1 MNTLFFIISLFVAN
15 PNLDEEYTP
24 YDLYEGITT
33 CIRIYL
39 VYKFIS
45 SIYEESKNKDNNKD
59 EKSKTS
65 NNYTIEEYEDYYN
78 DINNNEYSGSFKKWL
93 KNNK

>member
-33 CIRIYL
+33 CISIYL

-45 SIYEESKNKDNNKD
+45 SIYEESKNKI
-59 EKSKTS
+59 SGCALCCCVCCS
-65 NNYTIEEYEDYYN
+65 NCLLN
-78 DINNNEYSGSFKKWL
+78 FL
-93 KNNK
+93 